1 MTLVSH
7 MRCRENANNMGP
19 TFHTTFLGHRQLS
32 LSHSLSPV
40 LCVVLGTVMFGKENL
55 GILSDQSNDGDGT
68 GFRSLS
74 Q

>member
-1 MTLVSH
+1 MQITW
-7 MRCRENANNMGP
+7 A

-32 LSHSLSPV
+32 LTLFL

-55 GILSDQSNDGDGT
+55 GILSDQSNGDGT
-68 GFRSLS
+68 GFRSPS